1 MPAEPIIEI
10 PPLAPATIDALEREL
25 GCSGVIAQALARRG
39 FVDPAAARVFLE
51 AAEAHRPGELRG
63 IGTAVE
69 LVLGHVARGS
79 RITVHGDYDC
89 DGVCAT
95 AILVALLRELGAD
108 VDWHLPDR
116 LGDGYGLAAG
126 TVERLAAR
134 GTALLITADCA
145 ITAVE
150 QVAQARAAGIEVLV
164 TDHHS
169 PREDGVLP
177 DAPYV
182 HPLLCGYPCP
192 DLCATAVAAKLSQ
205 ALREHAGLDG
215 GERPAELELVAL
227 ATVADVMALRGENRR
242 LVREGLRAL
251 SATVRPGLRALMAVA
266 RVEPLALDERAVAF
280 RLAPRLN
287 AAGRLYRADSALEL
301 LLTDDPARAAEL
313 ADELDHANAERR
325 DIETRIRFEAEAAV
339 AAQGPAPAYVLA
351 AHGWHRGVIGI
362 VAARIARRHHRP
374 AILIALPDQPGELAS
389 GSGRSIPAFDLLG
402 ALRACSAAL
411 ERHGG
416 HRAAAGL
423 TIDPANVE
431 AFRRAF
437 TAHAAAALSPDDLI
451 PRERVDAVTS
461 GEQLG
466 LSLAEELRELAPF
479 GAGNP
484 AVSLLLAAATFS
496 DSVGFGGER
505 RDQHARFTVRS
516 GNGRA
521 RAVHFGGGP
530 RPPVATDA
538 PVDATFTLEINE
550 WHGVVEP
557 RLVLRTA
564 VPCSPPPIA
573 VLGEGGDYSER
584 AFAELAR
591 SLEEAAPAPPTPAGE
606 IADRRGDGIAA
617 QITQLVAAGGELLVL
632 CADAA
637 ARHRHLSGRL
647 GGFSLASYAA
657 LERGAATTHGYRHI
671 LLLDPPA
678 GDAQH
683 VRAAGSGP
691 RSRTV
696 MAWGPAEL
704 RFAEHIH
711 EREYGLRDPLAACY
725 RTLRD
730 RGGAAGQDLEAALRG
745 DGPQQR
751 SPELVGRLL
760 RVLTEIGLI
769 ELDLERAAVAVTER
783 RRVSLESSPAYREYE
798 RRRLDGLTSLRA
810 SIRQAA

>member
-287 AAGRLYRADSALEL
+287 AAGRLYRADSALE
-301 LLTDDPARAAEL
+301 
-313 ADELDHANAERR
+313 
-325 DIETRIRFEAEAAV
+325 
-339 AAQGPAPAYVLA
+339 Q
-351 AHGWHRGVIGI
+351 
-362 VAARIARRHHRP
+362 
-374 AILIALPDQPGELAS
+374 
-389 GSGRSIPAFDLLG
+389 
-402 ALRACSAAL
+402 
-411 ERHGG
+411 
-416 HRAAAGL
+416 
-423 TIDPANVE
+423 
-431 AFRRAF
+431 
-437 TAHAAAALSPDDLI
+437 
-451 PRERVDAVTS
+451 
-461 GEQLG
+461 
-466 LSLAEELRELAPF
+466 
-479 GAGNP
+479 
-484 AVSLLLAAATFS
+484 
-496 DSVGFGGER
+496 
-505 RDQHARFTVRS
+505 
-516 GNGRA
+516 
-521 RAVHFGGGP
+521 
-530 RPPVATDA
+530 
-538 PVDATFTLEINE
+538 
-550 WHGVVEP
+550 
-557 RLVLRTA
+557 
-564 VPCSPPPIA
+564 
-573 VLGEGGDYSER
+573 
-584 AFAELAR
+584 
-591 SLEEAAPAPPTPAGE
+591 TPS
-606 IADRRGDGIAA
+606 
-617 QITQLVAAGGELLVL
+617 Q
-632 CADAA
+632 
-637 ARHRHLSGRL
+637 S
-647 GGFSLASYAA
+647 
-657 LERGAATTHGYRHI
+657 
-671 LLLDPPA
+671 
-678 GDAQH
+678 
-683 VRAAGSGP
+683 
-691 RSRTV
+691 
-696 MAWGPAEL
+696 
-704 RFAEHIH
+704 
-711 EREYGLRDPLAACY
+711 
-725 RTLRD
+725 
-730 RGGAAGQDLEAALRG
+730 
-745 DGPQQR
+745 
-751 SPELVGRLL
+751 
-760 RVLTEIGLI
+760 
-769 ELDLERAAVAVTER
+769 
-783 RRVSLESSPAYREYE
+783 
-798 RRRLDGLTSLRA
+798 
-810 SIRQAA
+810 